1 MVKVKVKN
9 YILFF
14 LLLSLGCNNTG
25 TKKFKDSIF
34 DISKTSFVGKRLGKG
49 INLSKK
55 GVVEVDVGKS
65 DLKKGTGENS
75 VVKVDVGSEKVDAG
89 SEKVDVGSKKV
100 DAELEDD
107 IELKIQNLLD
117 EFKLSAQQKES
128 IMDLKGI
135 LTDPSIGKDEG
146 YKIYSSEEFYRLLV
160 EFGDAKLK
168 GICSVLQVIKE
179 TEAAIDNISDQD
191 LKEILNMQFSYYSD
205 LYSKRL
211 RETFSL
217 DNVNDI
223 YDNIL
228 RSHSNYLADIVK
240 LKEEVPLIEEG
251 LNKSLVL
258 LNNRRDITNYML
270 RIVRNNFDI
279 GFIKVIRKFYVM
291 LGKIDLDS
299 IKGIIE
305 YVEYIFDWKCEVERS
320 INTVDDEGFREEL
333 ESKLKQ
339 LESEYLKEI
348 GKYLYDN
355 IYNDIAL
362 ISAIENIRD
371 GLKAARDYYV
381 FDFSNIKSQALGF
394 MKFPELMRELSADD
408 LEVIDYMRS
417 LVTNSKTNNYNI
429 NEFNCVIGMI
439 GSSSVLRNILKP
451 HLAVFKAQKE
461 AESAIDNI
469 KEVTSQARLRRR
481 FDEVIVKY
489 KALLS
494 NIFVESDLYSIYH
507 SNAYQDGV
515 SKLAIDLNEIIDAA
529 KSL

>member
-1 MVKVKVKN
+1 MVKVKS

-14 LLLSLGCNNTG
+14 LLLSLGCNNEG
-25 TKKFKDSIF
+25 SDKSKDSTF

-49 INLSKK
+49 INLSRK

-75 VVKVDVGSEKVDAG
+75 VVKVDI
-89 SEKVDVGSKKV
+89 GSKKV
-100 DAELEDD
+100 NDELEDN
-107 IELKIQNLLD
+107 IYLKIQNLLD

-168 GICSVLQVIKE
+168 GICSVLQVITE
-179 TEAAIDNISDQD
+179 TKASIANIEVFRKD
-191 LKEILNMQFSYYSD
+191 LESRFKDYKN

-228 RSHSNYLADIVK
+228 RSHSNYLVDITK
-240 LKEEVPLIEEG
+240 LKEEVLLIEEG
-251 LNKSLVL
+251 LAKYLMLS
-258 LNNRRDITNYML
+258 DDYKGIINYML
-270 RIVRNNFDI
+270 SVVRNNFEI
-279 GFIKVIRKFYVM
+279 NFVNFSCKFYAM
-291 LGKIDLDS
+291 LGKMDLDS
-299 IKGIIE
+299 IKEITGYVKSVFDLWNEDAKII
-305 YVEYIFDWKCEVERS
+305 S
-320 INTVDDEGFREEL
+320 TVDDEGFRAKL

-339 LESEYLKEI
+339 LESECSKEI
-348 GKYLYDN
+348 GKHLYDN
-355 IYNDIAL
+355 IYDNDIAL
-362 ISAIENIRD
+362 TSSIDSIRN
-371 GLKAARDYYV
+371 GLKTVRDYYV
-381 FDFSNIKSQALGF
+381 FDFFSIRDQALGF
-394 MKFPELMRELSADD
+394 MKFPKLIKELSEDD

-417 LVTNSKTNNYNI
+417 VVTNSKTTNYNI
-429 NEFNCVIGMI
+429 NEFNCVMGMVESI
-439 GSSSVLRNILKP
+439 NGLRDILRP

-461 AESAIDNI
+461 AKSAIDNI
-469 KEVTSQARLRRR
+469 KEVASQVRLRRR
-481 FDEVIVKY
+481 LNEVIVKY

-494 NIFVESDLYSIYH
+494 DIFTGSDLYSIYY
-507 SNAYQDGV
+507 SNLYQDDV
-515 SKLAIDLNEIIDAA
+515 SNLAIDLDKIKYYAA
-529 KSL
+529 RSL